1 MLHSNGVLLLSWMLK
16 NNKLLTTTIPGKLF
30 YAPYVY
36 STGVKPN
43 ENREVKRRIKQGSDT
58 TEKDQKTK
66 TIDVVSTSTQKAAK
80 FEDRFEDGKVTRVL
94 SKFGN
99 R

>member
-58 TEKDQKTK
+58 TEKEQKTK

-99 R
+99 K